1 MRKRRHPG
9 HRVSPYL
16 YSDGLALR
24 ATLLRGQT
32 AGSRVFSRF
41 LVGTGASMGKKNS
54 LHSVRVVLKEGVDPL
69 LVEPIYR
76 SIPWIS
82 WEAFYQDGRLEIYYV
97 GSKEVVSKLKQ
108 AVETAS
114 EGKARLIES
123 EPLMLPEDYS
133 YYAEARLAEPYWYVL
148 VPHSKEDKT
157 AYTDIILSALCSL
170 EEDVVVQVIAKREK
184 GARSDIY
191 RWALRERLKMQPSL
205 EADYI
210 TGRTYR
216 RRQPILQIERDDV
229 KQAELK
235 SKHPLF
241 LVRLRVFAKDKEVLK
256 HITESFNVFVYNRF
270 SWKIGRVTESIRKQF
285 ELRARPSRGFLFH
298 SKRDAI
304 LSSRELA
311 ALAGLPSN
319 PESLPIEYGVAM
331 YPPPPELSVVA
342 EVEDSVV
349 GMDHAVK
356 LAEGKVVALGWS
368 KKKVYGLPEE
378 ELFKTH
384 IACFGTTGA
393 GKSTLARWIM
403 LMLAL
408 KGYSVVF
415 IDPNGDDSLKLLK
428 MLPEE
433 LVDKVIYVDFSTL
446 EHYGLTVRINP
457 LEYTDIQ
464 EKELVKNTFIST
476 LEAIYERSWG
486 PQMARILSKTIDL
499 LLAQPPGT
507 VSVLDVYRVLVDEG
521 FRKKLLENVRDD
533 ELREFWEKEWKLI
546 QEKRKESIL
555 ATINKLDQLF
565 SPTLRPLLS
574 ARKSTFDLEEALNS
588 GKIVIFNLS
597 ALKVSPQLKVFL
609 GTLIFTK
616 ILATAFKRQK
626 LGEKQRHPAFIVV
639 DEAHNFIQP
648 SMVQALTSLLA
659 EARKFR
665 VYLFLL
671 TQFPQQLPK
680 KLRAAVYELCKHL
693 FVFQVGLD
701 TAKELKKLFEP
712 VLDEKD
718 LVEMPLHWFAVKS
731 RIKGKTLPVFHL
743 KGLYIPV
750 ELEGDHVLVD
760 DPVIRERVERI
771 LKKYGARIEEE
782 ELRIE
787 KAKPI
792 LQPPLSPAAYLLGYI
807 IFKHK
812 GTVGLREAL
821 RELRDILHVDPI
833 DAMDYVEE
841 LLESKLAVKARR
853 GKATQLKLT
862 EPGFLEYE
870 TSFKETKH
878 TGGERHREAIL
889 RITDYLRSKGYYVKV
904 DVEGYSSE
912 PDIVAIPPSGPDEWD
927 HNSII
932 VYEVEADPIKN
943 TTRRKLEEII
953 NRSSKYRPSKVYIVV
968 PDIESRITVEDR
980 LTSINTRG
988 LNITIITLDEVVGET
1003 GLARTSSVSVKEA
1016 RATREARSAK
1026 STSKDNVSERMEGV
1040 EEETNKEEEQVTV
1053 EEEKKISVESVE
1065 DLLELL
1071 KPRLEEFV
1079 EAGLVGFSRDGSKLY
1094 ISQAAVDELGL
1105 DLTLRE
1111 LARKLNLQVKSARI
1125 KGEVV
1130 KALIIPNRLHKVT
1143 SEQVKQ

>member
-1 MRKRRHPG
+1 
-9 HRVSPYL
+9 
-16 YSDGLALR
+16 
-24 ATLLRGQT
+24 
-32 AGSRVFSRF
+32 
-41 LVGTGASMGKKNS
+41 MGKKDVP
-54 LHSVRVVLKEGVDPL
+54 LHGIRVILKEGVDPL

-82 WEAFYQDGRLEIYYV
+82 WEALFHNGRLEIYYV

-108 AVETAS
+108 AIETAS
-114 EGKARLIES
+114 EGKVRLIES
-123 EPLMLPEDYS
+123 EPLTLPEDYV
-133 YYAEARLAEPYWYVL
+133 YYSEAKLAEPYWLVL

-157 AYTDIILSALCSL
+157 PYTDIILSALCSL
-170 EEDVVVQVIAKREK
+170 EEDVIVQVIAKREK

-191 RWALRERLKMQPSL
+191 RWALRERLKMQPSM
-205 EADYI
+205 EVDYV

-270 SWKIGRVTESIRKQF
+270 TWRIGRVNESIRKQF

-298 SKRDAI
+298 SKRVI

-311 ALAGLPSN
+311 AIAGLPSN
-319 PESLPIEYGVAM
+319 PASLPIEYGVAI
-331 YPPPPELSVVA
+331 YNPPPEVPVIL
-342 EVEDSVV
+342 EHDDSVV
-349 GMDHAVK
+349 DMDLALK
-356 LAEGKVVALGWS
+356 LAEREDVVALGWS
-368 KKKVYGLPEE
+368 RKKIYGLPFQ
-378 ELFKTH
+378 ELLKTH
-384 IACFGTTGA
+384 LAAFGTTGA

-433 LVDKVIYVDFSTL
+433 LVDRVIYVDFSTL

-476 LEAIYERSWG
+476 LEAIYEKSWG

-521 FRKKLLENVRDD
+521 FRKKLLENVKDE

-565 SPTLRPLLS
+565 SPTLRPILS
-574 ARKSTFDLEEALNS
+574 ARRSTFSLEEAMNS

-597 ALKVSPQLKVFL
+597 SLKVSPQLKTFF
-609 GTLIFTK
+609 GTLLFTK
-616 ILATAFKRQK
+616 VLAAAFKRQK
-626 LGEKQRHPAFIVV
+626 LGEKQRHPAFVVV
-639 DEAHNFIQP
+639 DEAHNFIAS

-659 EARKFR
+659 EARKFK

-712 VLDEKD
+712 ILDEKD

-750 ELEGDHVLVD
+750 ELEGDNVLVD
-760 DPVIRERVERI
+760 DPVIRERVEII
-771 LKKYGARIEEE
+771 LRRYGARIEEE

-787 KAKPI
+787 KAKPA

-807 IFKHK
+807 AYRNK
-812 GTVGLREAL
+812 GAVGLREAL
-821 RELRDILHVDPI
+821 RELRDILHVDPV

-862 EPGFLEYE
+862 EPGLLEYE
-870 TSFKETKH
+870 ISFKETKH
-878 TGGERHREAIL
+878 VGGEWHREAIL
-889 RITDYLRSKGYYVKV
+889 RITDYLRSKGYYVRV

-927 HNSII
+927 YNSVI
-932 VYEVEADPIKN
+932 VYEVEADPVKH
-943 TTRRKLEEII
+943 TTRSKLEEIVE
-953 NRSSKYRPSKVYIVV
+953 RTSKYKPSKVYIVV
-968 PDIESRITVEDR
+968 PDARSKTIVEER
-980 LTSINTRG
+980 LTGIDTRG
-988 LNITIITLDEVVGET
+988 LSIAVVALDEALGET
-1003 GLARTSSVSVKEA
+1003 RPVEPKAKEA
-1016 RATREARSAK
+1016 GEENIAK
-1026 STSKDNVSERMEGV
+1026 KVRGDV
-1040 EEETNKEEEQVTV
+1040 EEKPIEGSANRERRVTV
-1053 EEEKKISVESVE
+1053 EEGKKISVESVE
-1065 DLLELL
+1065 DLLRLL
-1071 KPRLEEFV
+1071 KPRLEEFL
-1079 EAGLVGFSRDGSKLY
+1079 EAGLVGFSRDKSKLY
-1094 ISQAAVDELGL
+1094 VSQAALDELGL
-1105 DLTLRE
+1105 VTTLRE
-1111 LARKLNLQVKSARI
+1111 LARKLKLQVKPARI

-1130 KALIIPNRLHKVT
+1130 KALIIPNRLHQVT